1 MSAQAFWKRNFRN
14 NGSRSLLGCKGK
26 SFPWRC
32 DQYWQ
37 LGEISGRRWYH
48 KYIWRKFCQYFCV
61 QRRFFAKNDYVGAI
75 EILFLLKPNSPNPPF
90 FCLSYGLV
98 LPYLWTSYNQKVSA
112 ILQRWHSLQI
122 QCNYVG
128 ASRLEHG
135 NDYTLLWQLEY
146 PESLVPESNDVTGEN
161 LTKAKATF

>member
-1 MSAQAFWKRNFRN
+1 MALDLFSAVKGSLFHGDAINIDNLVRFLGDNDTTMTLCYVSIFLSKEGFSQRN
-14 NGSRSLLGCKGK
+14 
-26 SFPWRC
+26 
-32 DQYWQ
+32 
-37 LGEISGRRWYH
+37 
-48 KYIWRKFCQYFCV
+48 
-61 QRRFFAKNDYVGAI
+61 VGAI

-128 ASRLEHG
+128 ASRLEYG
-135 NDYTLLWQLEY
+135 NDFF
-146 PESLVPESNDVTGEN
+146 SLVLWFDFGIGGKYQDLSKNCRG
-161 LTKAKATF
+161 L